1 MLSPNQD
8 FPPQDLAATTTEHY
22 AHAAWEV
29 LRDIKE
35 LLNIDIQRIIF
46 TTDERDPEWR

>member
-1 MLSPNQD
+1 MFSPNQD
-8 FPPQDLAATTTEHY
+8 FPPQALAVATTEHY
-22 AHAAWEV
+22 AHAAWEA
-29 LRDIKE
+29 LREIKE